1 MDKKWRNLIII
12 IALVIVVVLGY
23 IYLTQNQVSLPVIES
38 KSINDGY
45 EEFLVL
51 FEKNDVNIDN
61 IQLLNLV
68 YSDENGIINWIEK
81 KDGLLNLKNDLVV
94 FKGNLLEY
102 SIEDRN
108 ELSALTDVYI
118 KAIDYSFSSEQE
130 IKSLNVLFKSGFNCS
145 ELNKV
150 TDLNRLIIQNYIN
163 LYDLAMDVDDFAYN
177 YDPYSELILI
187 ELNDSYDYLLTVQ
200 EELNN
205 VVIDCEGGKA

>member
-1 MDKKWRNLIII
+1 MDTKWRNLIII

>member
-45 EEFLVL
+45 EGFLVL

-150 TDLNRLIIQNYIN
+150 TDLNRLIVQNYIN

-205 VVIDCEGGKA
+205 VVIDCEGEKA

>member
-45 EEFLVL
+45 EGFLVL

>member
-81 KDGLLNLKNDLVV
+81 KDGLLNLKKDLVV

>member
-45 EEFLVL
+45 EGFLVL

-81 KDGLLNLKNDLVV
+81 KDGLLNLKKDLVV

>member
-150 TDLNRLIIQNYIN
+150 TDLNRLIVQNYIN

>member
-81 KDGLLNLKNDLVV
+81 KDGLLNLKKDLVV

-205 VVIDCEGGKA
+205 VIIDCEGGKA